1 MVGSVTD
8 SQSSN
13 ILAGLSNQQT
23 TLSESADSF
32 MAQLTSALD
41 GYLAQ
46 SGNNSNL
53 EINIQTTQSQDSGV
67 SQFLVTVTNP
77 GSTSAPDATAASV
90 VPFAASIAPADGSAA
105 TARDT
110 AGNQAASVNAPPA
123 VPTFSPTSTYVPS
136 GSAQFPGSTTAS
148 LDSFLSCQA
157 RSFYNPTSQENG
169 TAMGDPTEA
178 LTQLANNYVAENPG
192 VGSQADIQNLV
203 SKYAGQ
209 YNTWAQQYQDYM
221 KAAGSSRV
229 TPLQG
234 QDLNT
239 AGIS

>member
-13 ILAGLSNQQT
+13 VLASLSPQQT

-32 MAQLTSALD
+32 VSELTSALE

-53 EINIQTTQSQDSGV
+53 EINVRTTQSQDSGV

-77 GSTSAPDATAASV
+77 ESASTPAATAASV
-90 VPFAASIAPADGSAA
+90 VPSDTSTSAPADGSTAA
-105 TARDT
+105 GD
-110 AGNQAASVNAPPA
+110 QAAPVNAPPA
-123 VPTFSPTSTYVPS
+123 VPIFSQTSSYVPS
-136 GSAQFPGSTTAS
+136 SSSQFPGSTTAS

-157 RSFYNPTSQENG
+157 RSLYNQTAQENG

-178 LTQLANNYVAENPG
+178 LTQLADDYLAENPG
-192 VGSQADIQNLV
+192 VGSQADVQNLV

-221 KAAGSSRV
+221 QVAGSSRV

-234 QDLNT
+234 QAPIQDV
-239 AGIS
+239 

>member
-13 ILAGLSNQQT
+13 ILAGLSPQQT
-23 TLSESADSF
+23 TPSGSANSF
-32 MAQLTSALD
+32 MSQLTSALD

-46 SGNNSNL
+46 SGNSSNL
-53 EINIQTTQSQDSGV
+53 EIDIQTTQSQVSGV
-67 SQFLVTVTNP
+67 SQFLVTVKNP
-77 GSTSAPDATAASV
+77 GSASAPAAATAARV
-90 VPFAASIAPADGSAA
+90 VPSAASTAAPAAESAA
-105 TARDT
+105 GD
-110 AGNQAASVNAPPA
+110 QAASVNAPPA
-123 VPTFSPTSTYVPS
+123 VPTFSPTSSYVPS
-136 GSAQFPGSTTAS
+136 GSSQFPGSTTAS

-157 RSFYNPTSQENG
+157 RGFYNPTSQENG

-178 LTQLANNYVAENPG
+178 LTQLANDYVAENPG

-209 YNTWAQQYQDYM
+209 YNTWAQQYQNYM
-221 KAAGSSRV
+221 QVAGSSRV

-234 QDLNT
+234 LAPSTGQ
-239 AGIS
+239 IS

>member
-13 ILAGLSNQQT
+13 ILAGLSPQQT
-23 TLSESADSF
+23 TPSEPADSF
-32 MAQLTSALD
+32 MSQLTSALE
-41 GYLAQ
+41 GYLSQ

-53 EINIQTTQSQDSGV
+53 EIDIQTTQSQDSGA
-67 SQFLVTVTNP
+67 SQFLVTVKNP
-77 GSTSAPDATAASV
+77 DRAPAPGATAASV
-90 VPFAASIAPADGSAA
+90 VPSAASAA
-105 TARDT
+105 TPADES
-110 AGNQAASVNAPPA
+110 AAAEDQAASVNAPPA

-136 GSAQFPGSTTAS
+136 GSSQFLGSTTAS

-157 RSFYNPTSQENG
+157 RGFYNPTSQENG

-178 LTQLANNYVAENPG
+178 LTQLANSYVAENPG
-192 VGSQADIQNLV
+192 VASQADIQSLV

-209 YNTWAQQYQDYM
+209 YNTWAQQYQNYM
-221 KAAGSSRV
+221 RVAGSSRV

-234 QDLNT
+234 QGPST
-239 AGIS
+239 AEIS